1 MTGGALPVDGGLI
14 VVMTRFNR
22 ILEVDRDN
30 LVARAETRSGYGSFS
45 GRRGTGRPVL
55 PPRPCQPGIFDPGRK
70 RGGKRGR
77 NPGGQIRRHPRLR
90 SGIDGGDRHRLKSF
104 TPACARPR
112 GLSDTI

>member
-30 LVARAETRSGYGSFS
+30 LVARAEPGVVTAHFQAAVEQVGLFYPPDPASREFS
-45 GRRGTGRPVL
+45 TLGG
-55 PPRPCQPGIFDPGRK
+55 K

-77 NPGGQIRRHPRLR
+77 NPGGEVRRHPRLR
-90 SGIDGGDRHRLKSF
+90 SGIGRR
-104 TPACARPR
+104 
-112 GLSDTI
+112 